1 MLCPKCGR
9 MLPDGVPCPC
19 GAPLRS
25 TNPAVNLI
33 KTLGVS
39 AKLLAAA
46 VLYSAVVFLG
56 LLSLLGVGAV
66 TSPLYYI
73 GASGA
78 ITPEDFEELVRAMD
92 QATGLSGILFAAPAA
107 LSAAALWLFYAACR
121 NRKTGNVSTAGL
133 TIFQVM
139 AYIQLAFYCLLAF
152 LLLVLGIF
160 SVVSSSSMPE
170 IPYYVNGENYGA
182 APLQMVIGMLV
193 LLILMMGGFCALWI
207 AFAVCAVK
215 TLNRIKATAATG
227 VPDNRVP
234 GLLTGF
240 MIVIAVFGILYGMM
254 FCMMFPVL
262 GLQMLCSA
270 VAMILLSRLLSEYR
284 RKMTFLCYPPVFP
297 AYPVGPVPPHP
308 PVPPQYPS
316 GPKPR

>member
-1 MLCPKCGR
+1 M
-9 MLPDGVPCPC
+9 
-19 GAPLRS
+19 
-25 TNPAVNLI
+25 
-33 KTLGVS
+33 
-39 AKLLAAA
+39 
-46 VLYSAVVFLG
+46 VFLG

-78 ITPEDFEELVRAMD
+78 ITPEGFEELVRAMD

-139 AYIQLAFYCLLAF
+139 AYIQLAVYCLLAF

-160 SVVSSSSMPE
+160 SVVSSASMPE

-240 MIVIAVFGILYGMM
+240 MMVIAVFGILYGMM

-284 RKMTFLCYPPVFP
+284 RKMTFLCYPPAFP
-297 AYPVGPVPPHP
+297 AYPVGPVLPRP

>member
-139 AYIQLAFYCLLAF
+139 AYIQLAVYCLLACLPSPGVGDIF
-152 LLLVLGIF
+152 RGFILFHAGNPLLCERGKLRCCTTANGDRH
-160 SVVSSSSMPE
+160 VSAFD
-170 IPYYVNGENYGA
+170 PYDG
-182 APLQMVIGMLV
+182 
-193 LLILMMGGFCALWI
+193 
-207 AFAVCAVK
+207 
-215 TLNRIKATAATG
+215 
-227 VPDNRVP
+227 
-234 GLLTGF
+234 
-240 MIVIAVFGILYGMM
+240 
-254 FCMMFPVL
+254 
-262 GLQMLCSA
+262 
-270 VAMILLSRLLSEYR
+270 RLLR
-284 RKMTFLCYPPVFP
+284 PLDRFCGLC
-297 AYPVGPVPPHP
+297 
-308 PVPPQYPS
+308 
-316 GPKPR
+316 R